1 MFEARKE
8 AILEV
13 LNTWGTETL
22 MKTLGIRYTDLGEDF
37 IEGEMPVDGRVH
49 QPLGLLHG
57 GATAAL
63 AETLGSAGSS
73 LHINREKQAAL
84 GIEIQATHVRGL
96 REGIARGRARLI
108 HKGASLHLW
117 EIEVRDQN
125 NRMLSH
131 CKLTVM
137 IVPLRDR

>member
-1 MFEARKE
+1 MDQQL
-8 AILEV
+8 ILDT
-13 LNTWGTETL
+13 LNNWGAETL
-22 MKTLGIRYTDLGEDF
+22 MKTLGIRYTAVGEDF
-37 IEGEMPVDGRVH
+37 IEGEMPVNGRVH

-96 REGIARGRARLI
+96 REGVAKGRARLI

-117 EIEVRDQN
+117 EIEVRDQTE
-125 NRMLSH
+125 RMLSH

-137 IVPLRDR
+137 IVPRRDR